1 MTLPTAELDRLQSH
15 PRIARLLRSLAE
27 HPPMVVEAE
36 ETVRRAAILLALRAR
51 ADGEPELLMIKR
63 AEAEGDPWS
72 GHIACPGGRMEP
84 EDRDLAVT
92 AVRETWEETGVDVA
106 RDGRLLGHLDDLYPR
121 TPTLP
126 PIVIRPYVALVRA
139 DVSIVPSH
147 EVAAAFWVPLVRPG
161 RARRVDDR
169 HRDRARRRARVQ
181 VFQHGEYTVW
191 GLTERALRQLL
202 TFMGEPPADDADAW
216 RCASRRQLRRLAVSR
231 TSARAGARRDP

>member
-15 PRIARLLRSLAE
+15 PRIVRLLRSLAE
-27 HPPMVVEAE
+27 HPSVVVEVE
-36 ETVRRAAILLALRAR
+36 ERVRRAAILLALRAR

-84 EDRDLAVT
+84 EDGDLAVT
-92 AVRETWEETGVDVA
+92 AVRETREETGVDVA

-147 EVAAAFWVPLVRPG
+147 EVAAAFWVPLSALAERGAWMIGTVTVHGMER
-161 RARRVDDR
+161 
-169 HRDRARRRARVQ
+169 RVQ

-202 TFMGEPPADDADAW
+202 TFMGEPPAG
-216 RCASRRQLRRLAVSR
+216 R
-231 TSARAGARRDP
+231 